1 MKIQSRIDFLFAR
14 QTFLLKPFS
23 LPHYFSK
30 FSNEENSLNK
40 RTKVGAEISF
50 VSRTENHLFMTR
62 DLIDTIKTTP
72 PSNTAFEGANFDTK
86 TFLPAVRIKNTS
98 VGAVRG
104 PFYQIFSISPMRFF
118 VEN

>member
-1 MKIQSRIDFLFAR
+1 VEI
-14 QTFLLKPFS
+14 FS

-62 DLIDTIKTTP
+62 DLIAMIKTTP

-86 TFLPAVRIKNTS
+86 TFLPAVRIKNAS

-104 PFYQIFSISPMRFF
+104 PFYQIFSISRMRFF

>member
-1 MKIQSRIDFLFAR
+1 MEI
-14 QTFLLKPFS
+14 FS

-62 DLIDTIKTTP
+62 DLIDMIKTTP
-72 PSNTAFEGANFDTK
+72 SNNMAAKGAISDTGQILPLTNFTLD
-86 TFLPAVRIKNTS
+86 FA
-98 VGAVRG
+98 
-104 PFYQIFSISPMRFF
+104 YSIT
-118 VEN
+118 